1 MLLVYNHALSADGIL
16 LGGRTETLVTSSLAG
31 SASANFTL
39 HARFFLDNIEH
50 RVLKRF
56 FVLAETVLLP
66 GVVEDAVIEIVPRHA
81 AFKVFQAL
89 AVVGLLLEF
98 ESTAVLHILTE
109 LAGVAAT

>member
-66 GVVEDAVIEIVPRHA
+66 GVVKDTVVEVVPLHA
-81 AFKVFQAL
+81 SLEEVQAL
-89 AVVGLLLEF
+89 AIVRFLF
-98 ESTAVLHILTE
+98 KF
-109 LAGVAAT
+109 